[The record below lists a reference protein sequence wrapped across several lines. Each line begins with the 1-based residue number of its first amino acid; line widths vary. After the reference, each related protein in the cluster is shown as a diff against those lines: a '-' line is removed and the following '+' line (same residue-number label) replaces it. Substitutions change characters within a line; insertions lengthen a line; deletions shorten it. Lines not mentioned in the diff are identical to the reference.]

1 MDAWGAPLLVRS
13 VHMLLKRPI
22 LVLAAAIVIV
32 AVAYSTPETSGVSEA
47 NATLQVGI
55 YPASA
60 SPQWT
65 YREQSPKP
73 GIPKRPR
80 MRCGSAIVIDNT
92 TREVLYA
99 RRELLRRPIASLSKL
114 LTTLVLLESGTDLTK
129 TATITKEDAYQSS
142 RSNLRTGE
150 EYTLRDLLYAALVGS
165 DNRAA
170 RALSRSAGIPADSFI
185 VLMNAKAASLGM
197 DSTSVVEPTGLS
209 EQNVSTAYDCAV
221 LLDAALRNHLI
232 QHISTTSEVTI
243 KPLNRKRAK
252 RLVNTNRLLRYGY
265 DFIGSKTGYISE
277 AGWCIAARGYSDDG
291 HDVTVVVL
299 GAPTNGSRFRA
310 LRNAL
315 LWAYKFPRSV
325 SQES

>member
-1 MDAWGAPLLVRS
+1 
-13 VHMLLKRPI
+13 MLARRPI

-32 AVAYSTPETSGVSEA
+32 AVAYSTPETSGAGEA
-47 NATLQVGI
+47 DATLRVGV
-55 YPASA
+55 YPATA
-60 SPQWT
+60 TPAWT
-65 YREQSPKP
+65 YRDQPPQK
-73 GIPKRPR
+73 GIPTRPR

-92 TREVLYA
+92 TGEVLYA
-99 RRELLRRPIASLSKL
+99 RREFLRRPIASVTKL
-114 LTTLVLLESGTDLTK
+114 LTAMVLLESGTDLSN
-129 TATITKEDAYQSS
+129 TATIAKEDAYRSS
-142 RSNLRTGE
+142 RSNLRSGE

-170 RALSRSAGIPADSFI
+170 RALARSADIPADSFI

-197 DSTSVVEPTGLS
+197 DSTSVIEPTGLS
-209 EQNVSTAYDCAV
+209 EQNVSTAYDCAI
-221 LLDAALRNHLI
+221 LLEVALRNHLI
-232 QHISTTSEVTI
+232 QHMSTTSEVTI
-243 KPLNRKRAK
+243 KPVNRKRAR

-265 DFIGSKTGYISE
+265 DFVGSKTGYISE
-277 AGWCIAARGYSDDG
+277 AGWCIAARGFSDEG